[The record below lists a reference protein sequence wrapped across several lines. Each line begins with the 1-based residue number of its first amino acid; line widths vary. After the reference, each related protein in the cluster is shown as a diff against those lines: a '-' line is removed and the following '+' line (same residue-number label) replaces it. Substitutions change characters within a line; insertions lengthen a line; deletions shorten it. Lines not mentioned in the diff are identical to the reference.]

1 MICGID
7 EAGRGPVIGPMVI
20 AGVQVKDEKVLDGF
34 RIRDSKKCSPERR
47 ERLADTIKSKADKIH
62 IVVFDADEI
71 DELRKR
77 FTINE
82 IEVEGFCRVM
92 RVLRSDRYYVDS
104 ADVDEKRFANE
115 LRRRLDFDAEI
126 ISSHKAEEKFVVVA
140 AASIIAKTERD
151 RFVREIEK
159 ELREKLDMPL
169 GSGYPSD
176 STTIEFL
183 KEWIKRYGKL
193 PPHVRKSWKTIRKL
207 SGRQS
212 KLW

>member
-47 ERLADTIKSKADKIH
+47 EKLADTIKSKADKIH

-115 LRRRLDFDAEI
+115 LRRRLEIEGKKVCFIIGGWSGLEENIRKRADKI
-126 ISSHKAEEKFVVVA
+126 ISLSKFTFPYQLA
-140 AASIIAKTERD
+140 RMILLEQIYRAFYHHSRD
-151 RFVREIEK
+151 R
-159 ELREKLDMPL
+159 LSQMM
-169 GSGYPSD
+169 
-176 STTIEFL
+176 EFL
-183 KEWIKRYGKL
+183 SINNYVDFLTTPRA
-193 PPHVRKSWKTIRKL
+193 VL
-207 SGRQS
+207 SFQTLYYR
-212 KLW
+212 